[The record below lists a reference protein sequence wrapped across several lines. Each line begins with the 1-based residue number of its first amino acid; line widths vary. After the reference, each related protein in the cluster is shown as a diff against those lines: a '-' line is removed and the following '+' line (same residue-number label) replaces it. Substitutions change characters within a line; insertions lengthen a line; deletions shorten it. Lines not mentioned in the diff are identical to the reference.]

1 MGQNTRCTSKQR
13 KLFFLLWMLA
23 APPRPPLNLPEI
35 GGRGRCS
42 HPLGSSS
49 PALPSHGSSPGSRA
63 IDVTRKRAE
72 VREFCL
78 PSSTERLAK
87 KTNDKVGR
95 STPPRTNEQRAVEYA
110 AHAIRSASWRH
121 SDGLRARTAALHS
134 APRCT
139 GASGRRS
146 FLVLP
151 LSLFLVHRSRSPPGC
166 RGAGA
171 RGAPRAFVPQADD
184 ADDDVH
190 GIVTTVSGHRP
201 TDSRASGVRPRRPS
215 ALRTDGRGA
224 VSARRCLNAACSP
237 HAIAEQSSC
246 RCAASW
252 ITTACSNSPENLRLS

>member
-1 MGQNTRCTSKQR
+1 M
-13 KLFFLLWMLA
+13 
-23 APPRPPLNLPEI
+23 
-35 GGRGRCS
+35 
-42 HPLGSSS
+42 
-49 PALPSHGSSPGSRA
+49 
-63 IDVTRKRAE
+63 
-72 VREFCL
+72 REFCL

-95 STPPRTNEQRAVEYA
+95 STSPRTNEQRAVEYA

-146 FLVLP
+146 FLLLP

-201 TDSRASGVRPRRPS
+201 TDSRALLFSQHSLFGLLIPCGYHLSRLPPL
-215 ALRTDGRGA
+215 ACIRGGWG
-224 VSARRCLNAACSP
+224 SLSRARRQICAWFVNALLEVLWRYA
-237 HAIAEQSSC
+237 
-246 RCAASW
+246 
-252 ITTACSNSPENLRLS
+252 